1 VLVEFVGAPFE
12 HRGPIVPAARKVFAL
27 GRQHVDMA
35 SEVDVQGDTHR
46 EIMGATYHAL
56 CKHGYAHLTMQD
68 IADEFDKSRSLLHY
82 HYDTK
87 EELMLAFVDNTVG
100 WVGARLAESSTEE
113 PLGRL
118 EEYIDGFVIEPGE
131 EERETFAL
139 ALLELR
145 VQAVHN
151 DQFREKLAT
160 HYQTNVDTVA
170 EIIADGIEAGVFHEV
185 DAAEVGE
192 GIYTSLVGA
201 RMYQVTLGAQH
212 ASRRMRDQIA
222 EFVVDDLLADDRAVA
237 EFNVEDAGFGKDDGD
252 ESDDGAEA

>member
-1 VLVEFVGAPFE
+1 
-12 HRGPIVPAARKVFAL
+12 
-27 GRQHVDMA
+27 
-35 SEVDVQGDTHR
+35 
-46 EIMGATYHAL
+46 MGATYHAL

-100 WVGARLAESSTEE
+100 WVGARLAESDTED

-118 EEYIDGFVIEPGE
+118 EEYVDGFVIEPGE

-151 DQFREKLAT
+151 EQFREKLAT
-160 HYQTNVDTVA
+160 HYRTNVDTVA
-170 EIIADGIEAGVFHEV
+170 EIIADGVDAGVFRPV
-185 DAAEVGE
+185 DAEEVGE
-192 GIYTSLVGA
+192 TIYTALVGA
-201 RMYQVTLGAQH
+201 RMYQVTLGARH
-212 ASRRMRDQIA
+212 ASRRMRDRIA
-222 EFVVDDLLADDRAVA
+222 EFVVDDLLVDGRTVA
-237 EFNVEDAGFGKDDGD
+237 EFNVEDAGFGKDDDGD
-252 ESDDGAEA
+252 DAEA